1 MDFTTRNRLVCKDG
15 ATVSVQAGRWLYSFP
30 KADGEL
36 YTHVEAGFPEGSVPT
51 SWILYAESPDDLN
64 NTVYP
69 YLPYH
74 LLFEFIDLHGG
85 TESEDLPPWHP
96 PALYHPFFISQVR
109 TK

>member
-1 MDFTTRNRLVCKDG
+1 
-15 ATVSVQAGRWLYSFP
+15 
-30 KADGEL
+30 
-36 YTHVEAGFPEGSVPT
+36 
-51 SWILYAESPDDLN
+51 
-64 NTVYP
+64 VYP